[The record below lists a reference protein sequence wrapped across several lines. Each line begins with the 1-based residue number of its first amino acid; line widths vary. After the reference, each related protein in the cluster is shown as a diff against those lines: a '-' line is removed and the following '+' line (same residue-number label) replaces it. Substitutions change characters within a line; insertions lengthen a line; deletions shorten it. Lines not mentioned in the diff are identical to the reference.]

1 MCKEIGGYNTEDY
14 QGNSKFVPAHT
25 PVLIVSQSNG
35 VRATIPTSEPTSTV
49 IGDNKL
55 FGSLLAREVADPLWA
70 SENEK
75 TEYNETNSLV
85 YVFGIANDIADFYL
99 NGNANPHK
107 DNNFDSKYLYQNK
120 AFLIESP
127 VINSSHSRVC
137 IPVFD
142 SMPSGINGVYADEEK
157 DKGPIYDLLGRKVKT
172 VRRGVYIQGR
182 RKTVVN

>member
-1 MCKEIGGYNTEDY
+1 MCKEIGSYNPESYKND
-14 QGNSKFVPAHT
+14 SKFVPAHT

-99 NGNANPHK
+99 NGNANPH
-107 DNNFDSKYLYQNK
+107 NANSFDTKYLYHNK
-120 AFLIESP
+120 AFLIETP
-127 VINSSHSRVC
+127 AINASSSKVC
-137 IPVFD
+137 VPVFMRLSTD
-142 SMPSGINGVYADEEK
+142 IESVEHSGGKEEK
-157 DKGPIYDLLGRKVKT
+157 VYDLAGRRAIPAAK
-172 VRRGVYIQGR
+172 GVYIRGK
-182 RKTVVN
+182 RKVVVK

>member
-85 YVFGIANDIADFYL
+85 YVFGIANDIADL
-99 NGNANPHK
+99 AK
-107 DNNFDSKYLYQNK
+107 QLRTTEKTSETETVDNTQND
-120 AFLIESP
+120 EY
-127 VINSSHSRVC
+127 NS
-137 IPVFD
+137 FGD
-142 SMPSGINGVYADEEK
+142 TK
-157 DKGPIYDLLGRKVKT
+157 
-172 VRRGVYIQGR
+172 Q
-182 RKTVVN
+182 